1 MSIGTSAMTIIR
13 ILLDTKRRPSI
24 IVNLGLSLAGEM
36 KLIFG
41 AVSYKT
47 GTLRSLSFL
56 LAVFIFT
63 VTALVNLTHSKADFQ
78 SIACEPASCAPSDG
92 LEGGAAQPCLACMI
106 VKAFQTAQVI
116 LFFFLLTIATL
127 VSGSCLTS
135 RNFTQL
141 SSFPT
146 NGFAAR
152 LSSPGISGFPSVN
165 RSFSRLS
172 QFLS

>member
-1 MSIGTSAMTIIR
+1 M
-13 ILLDTKRRPSI
+13 
-24 IVNLGLSLAGEM
+24 
-36 KLIFG
+36 IFG

-127 VSGSCLTS
+127 VSGSCLPNKSEFHSTFVLS
-135 RNFTQL
+135 HQWVRGPPEFARNFR
-141 SSFPT
+141 FPV
-146 NGFAAR
+146 
-152 LSSPGISGFPSVN
+152 S
-165 RSFSRLS
+165 
-172 QFLS
+172 